1 MQCSTVKKLD
11 YWGRCRVLKF
21 LSQGTGLIH
30 FFENVFEQ
38 ELVLLEKERSEG
50 CSHECFNFHKLMKY
64 LQLCPYYIIVY
75 LACSRSAVGGSSKHS
90 CFSVVFEE
98 KQ

>member
-1 MQCSTVKKLD
+1 MCLIQRASHPCPTGGPELQCSTVKKLD

-38 ELVLLEKERSEG
+38 ELVLLEKERS
-50 CSHECFNFHKLMKY
+50 
-64 LQLCPYYIIVY
+64 
-75 LACSRSAVGGSSKHS
+75 
-90 CFSVVFEE
+90 
-98 KQ
+98 